1 MVKLKI
7 FFMVVPSQGVS
18 TGRQGKTQ
26 NRNRHQAKCGKIQFE
41 SPRSVKLY
49 HLRRLAMRLSARF
62 ITVFLLCTAFISTLQ
77 ARVVRVE
84 IASRTDIENGKPF
97 GAAGAY
103 EKITGRV
110 YFAVDPGNLHN
121 RQIVDLEK
129 APRNAKGEVEFSA
142 DLYLLKPKEM
152 ARGNQAVLFEV
163 SNRGGRGILSLV
175 NGREGEYGDGFLMRQ
190 GYAIAWVGWEFDLSS
205 TGEHLRLSAPVA
217 HDAGDKEIHGLVRSD
232 FTPSQKH
239 DDWPLGHI
247 LLGPDGGN
255 SYAVDDPQSP
265 ANVMTVRDTP
275 TEARTKVP
283 RSDWSFARVVDGK
296 LTPDPHFVHLNT
308 GFVPGKIYEVVYS
321 SKNPAVVGVGL
332 AAVRD
337 FLSYLKYDPQAT
349 APVKRAYAV
358 GISQSGRFLR
368 HFIYQDFNAD
378 EKGRQVMDGV
388 IAHVAG
394 AGRGS
399 FNHRFAQP
407 SRDAQP
413 MSSLFFPT
421 DLFPFTDLPEEDRLT
436 ASAGLLD
443 AATRSHTVPKI
454 FYTNTSYEYWGRAAS
469 LIHTT
474 ADGQKDAATAPN
486 TRIYFLAGLEH
497 FTVPFPPEK
506 SVGGNPDYTAQQKA
520 NPNPIQWYWRALIT
534 DMNAWVRDGKEP
546 PPSTYPKIAE
556 STLVPLDKYKFPKIP
571 GVNTP
576 HEISLAYHL
585 DFAVEVFGPPP
596 EKDGPSNQPQIAW
609 INVEPPQVGAPF
621 GVLVPQSDPDGNDL
635 GGVRLPELQVP
646 LVTYTGWNL
655 RDPSIGAPE
664 QRVSFLGSW
673 IPLAKTAEE
682 RKKSG
687 DPRPSVAE
695 RYSSQKEYMSK
706 FEQAAK
712 KLVEQRFLLQED
724 LPAILERGRL
734 EWRTI
739 VGE

>member
-1 MVKLKI
+1 
-7 FFMVVPSQGVS
+7 
-18 TGRQGKTQ
+18 
-26 NRNRHQAKCGKIQFE
+26 
-41 SPRSVKLY
+41 
-49 HLRRLAMRLSARF
+49 MRLR
-62 ITVFLLCTAFISTLQ
+62 VRVVGFLLLALFAVSLVQ

-84 IASRTDIENGKPF
+84 ITSRTDIQEGKPF
-97 GAAGAY
+97 GNSGAY
-103 EKITGRV
+103 EKIVGRV
-110 YFAVDPGNLHN
+110 YFAVDPANLHN
-121 RQIVDLEK
+121 QQIVDLDK
-129 APRNAKGEVEFSA
+129 APRNAQGEVEFSA
-142 DLYLLKPKEM
+142 DLYLLKPKDM
-152 ARGNQAVLFEV
+152 AKGNQAVLFEV

-190 GYAIAWVGWEFDLSS
+190 GYTIAWVGWEFDLSNQ
-205 TGEHLRLSAPVA
+205 GEHLRLSAPVA
-217 HDAGDKEIHGLVRSD
+217 HEADGKEIHGLVRSD
-232 FTPSQKH
+232 FTPAEKR

-255 SYAVDDPQSP
+255 SYAVDDPASEQ
-265 ANVMTVRDTP
+265 NVLTVRDTP
-275 TEARTKVP
+275 TDQRQIIP
-283 RSDWSFARVVDGK
+283 RSDWSFGHVVERK
-296 LTPDPHFVHLNT
+296 LTSDPHYVHLNT
-308 GFVPGKIYEVVYS
+308 GFVPGRIYELVYTA
-321 SKNPAVVGVGL
+321 KNPAVVGVGL

-337 FLSYLKYDPQAT
+337 FLSFLKYDPQAT

-368 HFIYQDFNAD
+368 HFLYQDFNAD
-378 EKGRQVMDGV
+378 EKGRQVMDGI

-474 ADGQKDAATAPN
+474 ADGKKDAPLAQN
-486 TRIYFLAGLEH
+486 TRVYFLAGLEH
-497 FTVPFPPEK
+497 FTVPFPPENH
-506 SVGGNPDYTAQQKA
+506 VRGNPDYTAQQKA

-534 DMNAWVRDGKEP
+534 DLNQWVKDGKEP

-556 STLVPLDKYKFPKIP
+556 STLVSLDKYKFPKIP

-576 HEISLAYHL
+576 HEVSLAYHL
-585 DFAVEVFGPPP
+585 DFALEVFGPPP
-596 EKDGPSNQPQIAW
+596 SKDADSKQPQMAW
-609 INVEPPQVGAPF
+609 VNVEPPQVGAAF
-621 GVLVPQSDPDGNDL
+621 TVLVPQSDADGNDL

-646 LVTYTGWNL
+646 LATYTGWNL

-673 IPLAKTAEE
+673 IPLAKTAEA

-687 DPRPSVAE
+687 DPRLSVAE
-695 RYSSQKEYMSK
+695 RYKSQEEYIAR

-712 KLVEQRFLLQED
+712 KLIEQRFLLQED
-724 LPAILERGRL
+724 LPAVLERGKL
-734 EWRTI
+734 EWKTI
-739 VGE
+739 AGE

>member
-1 MVKLKI
+1 MR
-7 FFMVVPSQGVS
+7 VPMRFVTLLLLFTMFS
-18 TGRQGKTQ
+18 
-26 NRNRHQAKCGKIQFE
+26 AA
-41 SPRSVKLY
+41 SP
-49 HLRRLAMRLSARF
+49 
-62 ITVFLLCTAFISTLQ
+62 

-84 IASRTDIENGKPF
+84 ITSRADLQDGKPF
-97 GAAGAY
+97 GNSGAY
-103 EKITGRV
+103 EKIIGRV
-110 YFAVDPGNLHN
+110 YFAVDPENPHN
-121 RQIVDLEK
+121 KQIVDLDK

-142 DLYLLKPKEM
+142 DLYLLKPKDM
-152 ARGNQAVLFEV
+152 AKGNQAVLFEV

-175 NGREGEYGDGFLMRQ
+175 NGREGESGDGFLMRQ
-190 GYAIAWVGWEFDLSS
+190 GYTIAWVGWEFDLSS
-205 TGEHLRLSAPVA
+205 QGEHLRLSAPIA
-217 HDAGDKEIHGLVRSD
+217 HDPDGKEIHRLVRTD
-232 FTPSQKH
+232 FTPAEKR

-255 SYAVDDPQSP
+255 SYAVDDPASDK
-265 ANVMTVRDTP
+265 NVLTVRDTP
-275 TEARTKVP
+275 IGNRKTIP
-283 RSDWSFARVVDGK
+283 RSEWSFAHTVDGQLK
-296 LTPDPHFVHLNT
+296 ADPHYVHLNS
-308 GFVPGKIYEVVYS
+308 GFAPGKIYELVYT

-378 EKGRQVMDGV
+378 ERGRQVMDGV

-421 DLFPFTDLPEEDRLT
+421 DLFPFTDLPEKDPDIGVKE
-436 ASAGLLD
+436 GLLD
-443 AATRSHTVPKI
+443 AATKSKTAPKI
-454 FYTNTSYEYWGRAAS
+454 FYTNTSYEYWGRSAS

-474 ADGQKDAATAPN
+474 ADGKTDARLATN

-497 FTVPFPPEK
+497 FTVPFPPENR
-506 SVGGNPDYTAQQKA
+506 VRGNPDYTAQQKA

-534 DMNAWVRDGKEP
+534 DMDQWVKEGKEP
-546 PPSTYPKIAE
+546 PASTYPRIAE
-556 STLVPLDKYKFPKIP
+556 KTLVPLAQWTFPKIP
-571 GVNTP
+571 GANTP
-576 HEISLAYHL
+576 HEVSLAYHL
-585 DFAVEVFGPPP
+585 DFGKQWKQGIITLDPPR
-596 EKDGPSNQPQIAW
+596 
-609 INVEPPQVGAPF
+609 VGNAF
-621 GVLVPQSDPDGNDL
+621 GVLVPQSDADGNDL

-646 LVTYTGWNL
+646 LATYTGWNL

-687 DPRPSVAE
+687 DPRLSIAE
-695 RYSSQKEYMSK
+695 RYKSRDEYMSK

-724 LPAILERGRL
+724 LPVILERGKL
-734 EWRTI
+734 EWKTI
-739 VGE
+739 AEQ